1 MLETFDK
8 ERLATAGPRDL
19 SDVLERGG
27 IVYLPQ
33 CPVPLPDEADLD
45 IMRGQ
50 LPGAITRKNV
60 SYHPEADSVRGLD
73 RKSPLYPAT
82 YRALTSLRTAI
93 ADWTRRSMPDLLRDA
108 DIGTCSF
115 RPMEEAG
122 RAIDARKASEL
133 IHVDAGAYGATNGN
147 RILRFL
153 VNVNPDR
160 DRVWASKG
168 SFEAVFGRYAAQAG
182 FTGPGGRVGRLDRN
196 ALDELLSAL
205 LRGVGILV
213 PLAKVLDTSPYDR
226 AMKRFHDFLKESA
239 EFQNDM
245 EHHVEMRFAPYSAWM
260 VFADGVSHG
269 CVSGQH
275 CFIWTALTPLANAH
289 FPGLAPLNILKATKA
304 GTGLQRG

>member
-1 MLETFDK
+1 MLETFDTA
-8 ERLATAGPRDL
+8 RLAAAGPRTL
-19 SDVLERGG
+19 SDVLEQGR
-27 IVYLPQ
+27 IVYLPR
-33 CPVPLPDEADLD
+33 CPVELPDESDLAV
-45 IMRGQ
+45 MRDQ

-82 YRALTSLRTAI
+82 YRALTRLRESI
-93 ADWTRRSMPDLLRDA
+93 AQWTRRTMPDLMRNA

-122 RAIDARKASEL
+122 RAIDAHKASEL
-133 IHVDAGAYGATNGN
+133 IHVDAGAYGATNGD

-153 VNVNPDR
+153 VNVHPSR

-168 SFEAVFGRYAAQAG
+168 SFTAVFERHAERAG
-182 FTGPGGRVGRLDRN
+182 FTGPRGHIGRLEKN
-196 ALDELLSAL
+196 ALDDLLTALLKGLSA
-205 LRGVGILV
+205 VV
-213 PLAKVLDTSPYDR
+213 PLAKVLNTSPYDR
-226 AMKRFHDFLKESA
+226 AMKRFHDYLKDSP
-239 EFQNDM
+239 EFQHEL

-269 CVSGQH
+269 CLSGQH

-289 FPGLAPLNILKATKA
+289 FPELAPINVLRAA
-304 GTGLQRG
+304 A